1 MTDAQRTLLRALLA
15 RGLLFPEARELALL
29 LLSIAQRRNG
39 YTNAK

>member
-1 MTDAQRTLLRALLA
+1 MTDAQRNRLRALLA
-15 RGLLFPEARELALL
+15 KGLFFPEARELARL